1 VILAFVG
8 AAYYSQYL
16 SLIVTQLQSMAGE
29 ATASTL
35 AERWWDYAWQQ
46 GLYGQYLGI
55 GIGLA
60 VLGLMVAPRNRW
72 WYMALSVFLGSALL
86 MIVHVVLDKNTSRYS
101 VALIPVVSAYAGY
114 FVFRLQK
121 TPVARILVGA
131 LVSYLLWA
139 SLTLWFDGA
148 WLGVKM
154 PLLW

>member
-1 VILAFVG
+1 L
-8 AAYYSQYL
+8 
-16 SLIVTQLQSMAGE
+16 T
-29 ATASTL
+29 
-35 AERWWDYAWQQ
+35 ERWWDYAWQQ

-55 GIGLA
+55 GLGIA
-60 VLGLMVAPRNRW
+60 VLGLVIAPRNRW

-86 MIVHVVLDKNTSRYS
+86 LIIHVVLDKNTSRYS